1 MCPLPSPILDL
12 CGVWG
17 LATYTQRDSRLTSAH
32 LLQPAPVPA
41 WVSMPLLT
49 VVTAVSQLPDLLR
62 HWTPQTL
69 RAWLLSQPRPRGSS
83 LWPGTGSLVRGYHQA
98 FCTEASGRQH
108 HVTAYRHS
116 SHHAHRAD
124 ITYIHPSQHS
134 THSADTPHRHHLPS
148 SFANTTN
155 T

>member
-1 MCPLPSPILDL
+1 MSTPLPHPGS
-12 CGVWG
+12 VWCVG
-17 LATYTQRDSRLTSAH
+17 PCHLYSTGFEASVH

-41 WVSMPLLT
+41 WVSMPLVT
-49 VVTAVSQLPDLLR
+49 VVTAVSQLPDLLG

-69 RAWLLSQPRPRGSS
+69 RAWLPSQPRPRGSS

-98 FCTEASGRQH
+98 FCTEASGRQYH
-108 HVTAYRHS
+108 ETAYRHS

-134 THSADTPHRHHLPS
+134 THSADTPHPTD
-148 SFANTTN
+148 NTCPHP
-155 T
+155 